1 MKNKKAKV
9 LLTSIMTIALCLC
22 LMVGSTF
29 AMFTAESSVNV
40 MVSSAKVSVIAK
52 ADSVSVDKSGTSFPM
67 AQATFDEN
75 QVLNIVNMV
84 PGDIVKF
91 NITVTNES
99 TIAVKYNAV
108 LKATGD
114 NAELFSYL
122 TFKIGGETYKGE
134 TLDKGWQLLDPD
146 TKDLG
151 TIPVEIY
158 LPETVGNLAQG
169 LTCSIAYTVQAIQ
182 SNVEDADIPN
192 YFPAT

>member
-1 MKNKKAKV
+1 
-9 LLTSIMTIALCLC
+9 
-22 LMVGSTF
+22 MVGSTF